1 MDIKDSFLKSL
12 QSASKKVI
20 FLAVVLIILGIL
32 SITLPAYS
40 GMTITVILGVLFI
53 IGGALRT
60 TFAFVTTSWG
70 SAILRFLFG
79 LVMFFGGIW
88 LIMNPEMGMTTLTI
102 VLAVMFIIDGI
113 SEVTFSFFL
122 KPVGGGGMMLLN
134 GIIGILLGVLIFA
147 KWPASGEWAIGL
159 LVGIKL
165 VVDGIALLSLGMVGK
180 KTIDA
185 VDK

>member
-1 MDIKDSFLKSL
+1 MALKDSFLKSL

-20 FLAVVLIILGIL
+20 IFAVVIIVLGIL
-32 SITLPAYS
+32 SIALPAYS
-40 GMTITVILGVLFI
+40 GMTITVILGVLLV

-88 LIMNPEMGMTTLTI
+88 LIINPDMGMTTLTI
-102 VLAVMFIIDGI
+102 ILAVMFVVDGI
-113 SEVTFSFFL
+113 SQVMFSFFL
-122 KPVGGGGMMLLN
+122 KPIGGGTMMLLD
-134 GIIGILLGVLIFA
+134 GILGIVLGILIFV

-165 VVDGIALLSLGMVGK
+165 LIDGIALLSLGMVGK
-180 KTIDA
+180 KTIETID
-185 VDK
+185 

>member
-1 MDIKDSFLKSL
+1 MEIKDMFLNSLKS
-12 QSASKKVI
+12 AGKKIIIFAVI
-20 FLAVVLIILGIL
+20 LIILGIL

-40 GMTITVILGVLFI
+40 GMTITVILGILFV

-60 TFAFVTTSWG
+60 IFAFITTSWG

-79 LVMFFGGIW
+79 LVMLLGGIW
-88 LIMNPEMGMTTLTI
+88 LIANPAMGMTTLTI
-102 VLAVMFIIDGI
+102 ILAIMFVVDGI

-122 KPVGGGGMMLLN
+122 KPVGGGTIMLLD
-134 GIIGILLGVLIFA
+134 GIFSIVLGILIFA

-165 VVDGIALLSLGMVGK
+165 VIDGIALLTLGMVSK
-180 KTIDA
+180 KAAQVTN
-185 VDK
+185 

>member
-1 MDIKDSFLKSL
+1 MELKDKFLNSLKS
-12 QSASKKVI
+12 SSKKIII
-20 FLAVVLIILGIL
+20 FAVVLIVLGVL

-40 GMTITVILGVLFI
+40 GMTIIVILGIFFI

-79 LVMFFGGIW
+79 LVMLVGGIW
-88 LIMNPEMGMTTLTI
+88 LIANPDMGMTTLTI
-102 VLAVMFIIDGI
+102 VLAVMFVVDGI
-113 SEVTFSFFL
+113 SEVMFSFFL
-122 KPVGGGGMMLLN
+122 KPIGGGTMMLLD
-134 GIIGILLGVLIFA
+134 GILGIVLGILIFA

-165 VVDGIALLSLGMVGK
+165 LIDGIALLSLGMVGK
-180 KTIDA
+180 KTIGT
-185 VDK
+185 V

>member
-1 MDIKDSFLKSL
+1 MELKDKFLNSVKS
-12 QSASKKVI
+12 SSKKIII
-20 FLAVVLIILGIL
+20 FAVVLIALGVL
-32 SITLPAYS
+32 SILLPAYI
-40 GMTITVILGVLFI
+40 GITITVIIGILFV

-88 LIMNPEMGMTTLTI
+88 LIANPEMGMTTLTI
-102 VLAVMFIIDGI
+102 ILAIMFVVDGI
-113 SEVTFSFFL
+113 SEVMFSFFL
-122 KPVGGGGMMLLN
+122 KPIGGGTIMLLD
-134 GIIGILLGVLIFA
+134 GIFSIVLGILIWV

-165 VVDGIALLSLGMVGK
+165 LIDGIALLTLGMVSK
-180 KTIDA
+180 KAAQITN
-185 VDK
+185 